1 MRVTVLTLIA
11 LLASGCVQQIAEGR
25 VRTALVDAGL
35 SQRNAGCMA
44 ERMVDRLTIDQ
55 LKKLERVKAQPGEA
69 KDPVTL
75 SDYVSRVRRVGDAEV
90 IGVTASSAAL
100 CATGLA
106 DEAR

>member
-1 MRVTVLTLIA
+1 MRVIILPLIV
-11 LLASGCVQQIAEGR
+11 LLASGCAQQIAEGR

-35 SQRNAGCMA
+35 SQRHAGCMA

-55 LKKLERVKAQPGEA
+55 LKKLERVKARPGEA
-69 KDPVTL
+69 EDPVSL
-75 SDYVSRVRRVGDAEV
+75 SDYVARVRRVGDTEV